1 MRSMSSAST
10 LSEPRYSGRDDLPRG
25 FLSAGLAALLA
36 AVVLLPLLG
45 HKPLAEWD
53 EGIYAEVSREMLQ
66 RGWLI
71 PHWNGE
77 VWLEKP
83 PLMLW
88 ITAVFFKAFG
98 VSELW
103 ARAGS
108 ALSGVALV
116 GLLHGWLEKRK
127 GNLTAWLSTLILLST
142 FGFLRVC
149 RVGETDA
156 LLSLGCCIA
165 LIGLTDVDECKGTGW
180 YLFWGGIAIAVMTK
194 GAAGVVIPL
203 AALLFAVLQR
213 WRVEH
218 FSKALWLG
226 FLGFMVLVLPW
237 HIAMYRLFGERFL
250 SEYLGLHVLARA
262 TGQIEGHTS
271 HWWYYFWVLLAS
283 AAPFVLLYPLALYDL
298 WRRAELRAWVIFAVV
313 VVGFFT
319 VVQTRLPHYIA
330 PAYPALAVI
339 TAVFLG
345 ERLRPFVIQRRPA
358 SFWIKWATIGVPL
371 CVASVLL
378 TAPMR
383 RGLRETKLSDGMLL
397 QNNTESILLLKDVF
411 SRPQSM
417 GGPLLV
423 WRAGPH
429 RSIATDVFYAG
440 RPVQLVELLPVSAN
454 QERDKYLFDPEPLGE
469 AVMAEPR
476 LILLNKSLVAQIP
489 AEFHYT
495 EIASRDSVAFGS
507 IVRVP

>member
-1 MRSMSSAST
+1 MRSSPPLAST
-10 LSEPRYSGRDDLPRG
+10 LPELRHANSNDRQRRLIST
-25 FLSAGLAALLA
+25 ALATLLA

-88 ITAVFFKAFG
+88 ITAVFFKTFG

-127 GNLTAWLSTLILLST
+127 GSLTAWLSTLILLST

-165 LIGLTDVDECKGTGW
+165 LMGLTDVDERNGSGW
-180 YLFWGGIAIAVMTK
+180 YLFWGGFAIAVMTK
-194 GAAGVVIPL
+194 GAAAVVIPL
-203 AALLFAVLQR
+203 AGVVFATLQR
-213 WRVEH
+213 WPLDR
-218 FSKALWLG
+218 FGKAFWVGLSG
-226 FLGFMVLVLPW
+226 FLLVVLPW
-237 HIAMYRLFGERFL
+237 HLAMYRLFGERFL
-250 SEYLGLHVLARA
+250 AEYVGLHVVARA

-283 AAPFVLLYPLALYDL
+283 AAPFVVIYPLAIYDL

-339 TAVFLG
+339 AAVFLG
-345 ERLRPFVIQRRPA
+345 ERLRPFVIQRQPA
-358 SFWIKWATIGVPL
+358 SFWIKVGGDWGAFVCRECAADCAGAKRSAGDETFGWDAAAEQYRVDSFAEGRVQSSSGCGRAASCL
-371 CVASVLL
+371 ASGAASVDCDRCLL
-378 TAPMR
+378 C
-383 RGLRETKLSDGMLL
+383 REAGAVGGASSCVC
-397 QNNTESILLLKDVF
+397 ESGK
-411 SRPQSM
+411 R
-417 GGPLLV
+417 
-423 WRAGPH
+423 
-429 RSIATDVFYAG
+429 
-440 RPVQLVELLPVSAN
+440 
-454 QERDKYLFDPEPLGE
+454 
-469 AVMAEPR
+469 
-476 LILLNKSLVAQIP
+476 
-489 AEFHYT
+489 
-495 EIASRDSVAFGS
+495 
-507 IVRVP
+507 